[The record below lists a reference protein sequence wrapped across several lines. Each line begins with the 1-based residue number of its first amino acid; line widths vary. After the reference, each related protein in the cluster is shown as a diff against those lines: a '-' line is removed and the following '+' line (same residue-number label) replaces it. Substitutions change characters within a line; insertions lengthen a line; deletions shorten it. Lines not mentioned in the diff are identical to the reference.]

1 MKGKQKA
8 VANLI
13 KRKRFSQEQSE
24 ARLTESAAQLAR
36 ANADHKFNQL
46 LNAKRRLITRAND
59 EIQID
64 NTILAYIPKQLEFQ
78 EYCKKVHGRLPPHEV
93 YLVTNEKLYDFLTYV
108 AFRPKREAGVKKK
121 PANVAEQCSEF
132 DYDEYKAVNK
142 AVFER
147 EPTKNADI
155 FDTMAPENCIGF
167 QTVNTYKCAIRRLWK
182 EQAEAGSTRL
192 LWQHVYQ
199 SNCETLMDHV
209 RARKPVVAKRRHEE
223 KMDTHFT
230 MFKGLDLDI
239 VVEEEFWEKSRKAGN
254 LRSAF
259 PHIT

>member
-1 MKGKQKA
+1 MKGKKKY
-8 VANLI
+8 VENLI
-13 KRKRFSQEQSE
+13 KRKRFSQGQQSE

-36 ANADHKFNQL
+36 ANEDHKFNRL

-59 EIQID
+59 EIEID
-64 NTILAYIPKQLEFQ
+64 NTLIAYIPKQLEFQ

-108 AFRPKREAGVKKK
+108 AFRPKREAGTKKK
-121 PANVAEQCSEF
+121 SNLEHCSEF

-147 EPTKNADI
+147 EVTENTDI
-155 FDTMAPENCIGF
+155 FDTVVPKNGIGF

-209 RARKPVVAKRRHEE
+209 RARKPAVAKRRHEE

-230 MFKGLDLDI
+230 MFKGLDLDL
-239 VVEEEFWEKSRKAGN
+239 VVEEEFWEQSQKAGN

-259 PHIT
+259 PAIT